1 LFKKEENMKVNN
13 YVNLF
18 EMARA
23 DLEGVV
29 EVVKSGDYDKA
40 ASMYIS
46 KAKARGLDAKK
57 VVIGLGSTFRNYED
71 MGAEEIKQLKDAIKE
86 KLSGELPEKKEKK
99 SAEKKESSP
108 QERKEQ
114 AASIKSKVTKKKA
127 ELIKKPKELEMTAES
142 SQAAKGK
149 KMNLRDEILYR
160 SGMLP
165 EGTYKRGIEEG
176 IAGSE
181 GDQAV
186 AGNKGEKKRKKG
198 KKISMKVSEGSDKG
212 LVAKAKGKAPKKAE
226 DEEVAGE
233 DREGTNKAPGLVGKE
248 KGYTLGKGVVPP
260 GTGVKYTLGKKT
272 VPEGGGSKYTV

>member
-1 LFKKEENMKVNN
+1 MKVNN

-29 EVVKSGDYDKA
+29 EVVKSGDFDKA

-71 MGAEEIKQLKDAIKE
+71 MGTEEIKQLKDKIKE
-86 KLSGELPEKKEKK
+86 KLGGELPEKKEKK
-99 SAEKKESSP
+99 TAEKKESSP
-108 QERKEQ
+108 EERKVH
-114 AASIKSKVTKKKA
+114 AATIKTGAAKKKA
-127 ELIKKPKELEMTAES
+127 ELIKKPKEAEMTTES
-142 SQAAKGK
+142 SQVARGK
-149 KMNLRDEILYR
+149 RMNLRDEILYR

-165 EGTYKRGIEEG
+165 EGTYKRDIEEG

-186 AGNKGEKKRKKG
+186 AGNKDEKKKKKG
-198 KKISMKVSEGSDKG
+198 KKITKKVEKETDSV
-212 LVAKAKGKAPKKAE
+212 LFAKSKK
-226 DEEVAGE
+226 D
-233 DREGTNKAPGLVGKE
+233 
-248 KGYTLGKGVVPP
+248 
-260 GTGVKYTLGKKT
+260 
-272 VPEGGGSKYTV
+272 

>member
-1 LFKKEENMKVNN
+1 MKVNN

-29 EVVKSGDYDKA
+29 EVVKSGDFEKA

-71 MGAEEIKQLKDAIKE
+71 IGAEEIKQLKAAIKE

-99 SAEKKESSP
+99 SSEKKESSP
-108 QERKEQ
+108 KERKEQ
-114 AASIKSKVTKKKA
+114 AASIKSEVAKKKA
-127 ELIKKPKELEMTAES
+127 ELIKKPKEAEMTAES
-142 SQAAKGK
+142 SQVKGK
-149 KMNLRDEILYR
+149 KMNLKDEILFR

-181 GDQAV
+181 GDQAA

-198 KKISMKVSEGSDKG
+198 KKIKFAAESDKG
-212 LVAKAKGKAPKKAE
+212 LVA
-226 DEEVAGE
+226 
-233 DREGTNKAPGLVGKE
+233 
-248 KGYTLGKGVVPP
+248 
-260 GTGVKYTLGKKT
+260 
-272 VPEGGGSKYTV
+272 